1 MDITTRLHL
10 LEAVRRADQA
20 DAATPQPA
28 APAPGPPGPPWTRSP
43 TSAAASQQLAAA
55 RGRAQTR
62 AAANVLEAAQQTY
75 VDCGRRKQAA
85 QAKLRRAFTAA
96 RTANREL
103 AALYATHARGRAT
116 SGKRRSAVAA
126 SVLDELAT
134 MPMELI
140 QAADALVVHSS
151 AGKDSLVMLHRLATW
166 SAQAGCK
173 DKVVVVHCDLGDTS
187 EWPGVRE
194 LAQRQAERYG
204 LRFIAIEPDG
214 GLLGLVEKRG
224 MFPDASRRLCTS
236 TLKRDKAN
244 VLLTAIVAALG
255 LDRQALIINCLGIRA
270 AESTARSRKLPMSID
285 ARTSNGKRLVLTW
298 HPIFA
303 LSDAEVWQEI
313 ATEGLE
319 YHPAY
324 DALMPRLSCVFCVL
338 AGFSVLVRAVRLC
351 WALGLPLPEKY
362 TDLEA
367 RIGHRFKERY
377 SLADVVAEAARIEA
391 AEGPLTWR
399 PGDAIRDQLGEAAAA
414 DYLHRL
420 ALAA

>member
-1 MDITTRLHL
+1 MDITTRLQL
-10 LEAVRRADQA
+10 LKAIRRADQA
-20 DAATPQPA
+20 DAAHTA
-28 APAPGPPGPPWTRSP
+28 ADRACTRA
-43 TSAAASQQLAAA
+43 TRAAAEALADTGRCEQQLAAA
-55 RGRAQTR
+55 RGRTQT
-62 AAANVLEAAQQTY
+62 
-75 VDCGRRKQAA
+75 
-85 QAKLRRAFTAA
+85 KLRRTFAA
-96 RTANREL
+96 VRTANGEL
-103 AALYATHARGRAT
+103 AALYAPHARGRAT
-116 SGKRRSAVAA
+116 GGKRRSAVAA
-126 SVLDELAT
+126 GILDELAA
-134 MPMELI
+134 MPREMI
-140 QAADALVVHSS
+140 QAADALVIHSS

-166 SAQAGCK
+166 AAKAGCT

-204 LRFIAIEPDG
+204 LRFIAIDSEG

-224 MFPDASRRLCTS
+224 MFPDATRRLCTS

-255 LDRQALIINCLGIRA
+255 LDRQALVINCLGIRA
-270 AESTARSRKLPMSID
+270 AESTARSRKLPLSID

-303 LSDAEVWQEI
+303 LSDTEIWQEI
-313 ATEGLE
+313 ATDGLE

-338 AGFSVLVRAVRLC
+338 AGYTVLVRAVRLC
-351 WALGLPLPEKY
+351 WALGLPLPERY
-362 TDLEA
+362 TELEA
-367 RIGHRFKERY
+367 RIGHRFKEQY

-391 AEGPLTWR
+391 AEGPLSWR
-399 PGDAIRDQLGEAAAA
+399 RGDAIRDQLGEAAAA
-414 DYLHRL
+414 AYLERL